1 MKFFYNGLLTRLL
14 SLLLVCSIVSAPLGS
29 AANARFISPD
39 TWDPTVPGVGTN
51 RYSYSE
57 NDPINKSDPNGHSV
71 SPDVSSYG
79 SEGTGGDNGKTTE
92 QSEQSKAVTDAADTR
107 VNERDSDKKETETP
121 STPVAVV
128 IERGKEPQPIEAIG
142 RGGPGGPSRGGGGG
156 GAPSSGSVPGTNAP
170 RTIQEPNI
178 TDKYQRPSGAT
189 TKAQRESVQ
198 GKPCVDCG
206 TTTKRQV
213 ADHKEPLVQ
222 EYYRSG
228 TIDQKNMK
236 SIDAIQPQCPT
247 CSAKQG
253 GMLRGF
259 SMEMKRA
266 FGLE

>member
-1 MKFFYNGLLTRLL
+1 MIYSIRGLWVRVL
-14 SLLLVCSIVSAPLGS
+14 SGLLVCSMASVSFGL

-39 TWDPTVPGVGTN
+39 TWDPTLPGVGTN

-57 NDPINKSDPNGHSV
+57 NDPINKSDPSGHSV
-71 SPDVSSYG
+71 NPDVSDFG
-79 SEGTGGDNGKTTE
+79 SEGKGGDNDQTAE
-92 QSEQSKAVTDAADTR
+92 QSEQSKAVTEAADTR
-107 VNERDSDKKETETP
+107 VNGRDKKEPEAP
-121 STPVAVV
+121 STPMAGMKDLP
-128 IERGKEPQPIEAIG
+128 GKEPTPLIG
-142 RGGPGGPSRGGGGG
+142 PFGGVGGGSRAGG
-156 GAPSSGSVPGTNAP
+156 WSRGSVPGTNAP
-170 RTIQEPNI
+170 RTTQEPTI
-178 TDKYQRPSGAT
+178 TEKYQRPNGAT

-236 SIDAIQPQCPT
+236 SIDAVQPQCPT

-259 SMEMKRA
+259 SMEMRRA
-266 FGLE
+266 FGID